1 VIDLTAFSESFFQ
14 ALIAGLLV
22 GAIYGLMCVG
32 LGLIFGVMRVINFA
46 QGDFLMLGMYLNLY
60 VVTGLGALAFLGPI
74 AAPFAG
80 ALLAGP
86 VIFAGGWLLHR
97 LLIARVTG
105 IRVAAA
111 EGAGHY
117 AQLILTL
124 GIALVL
130 ENGGLIAFGST
141 PTVVRTPLSSSAW
154 SIPLLYDESSAVF
167 VNKARSV
174 ACLVAVLVA
183 GALYWFISQT
193 RRGKALRAAADNP
206 EAATYMGI
214 DVDRA
219 HRLAFG
225 MGTGITAIAGGLVAT
240 YYPFQPYVG
249 FDFVIIMY
257 EDSIDVSGGPA
268 AVRGT
273 NRTPSP
279 RRTGGH
285 RYRIRVVQRR
295 SRPGGGRLRRLHILA
310 SPSRDGLPVPGRAP
324 PQIRARRAA
333 PSPPRDGG
341 MRPPARVAGPSLPFA
356 AAPVGATTHRRCTA
370 GSSSPPPCSSR
381 RVRRP

>member
-1 VIDLTAFSESFFQ
+1 MGVIDLPVLTESFFQ
-14 ALIAGLLV
+14 ALTAGLLA

-60 VVTGLGALAFLGPI
+60 MVTGLGALAYFGPV
-74 AAPFAG
+74 AAPFVG

-86 VIFAGGWLLHR
+86 ILFAGGWLLHR

-105 IRVAAA
+105 IRVVAA

-124 GIALVL
+124 GVALIL

-154 SIPLLYDESSAVF
+154 QIPLLHDEYGSIF
-167 VNKARSV
+167 VNKARSL
-174 ACLVAVLVA
+174 ACLVSVLVA
-183 GALYWFISQT
+183 GALYWFISRTQ
-193 RRGKALRAAADNP
+193 RGKALRAAADNP

-214 DVDRA
+214 DVDGA

-225 MGTGITAIAGGLVAT
+225 IGTGVTAIAGGLVAT

-257 EDSIDVSGGPA
+257 AG
-268 AVRGT
+268 
-273 NRTPSP
+273 
-279 RRTGGH
+279 
-285 RYRIRVVQRR
+285 VV
-295 SRPGGGRLRRLHILA
+295 L
-310 SPSRDGLPVPGRAP
+310 
-324 PQIRARRAA
+324 
-333 PSPPRDGG
+333 GG
-341 MRPPARVAGPSLPFA
+341 MGSIMGAFWGGMTIGLVQQLATLVLPLQLQNAAIFVVFLLIVQLRPQGFFGRTVER
-356 AAPVGATTHRRCTA
+356 T
-370 GSSSPPPCSSR
+370 
-381 RVRRP
+381 